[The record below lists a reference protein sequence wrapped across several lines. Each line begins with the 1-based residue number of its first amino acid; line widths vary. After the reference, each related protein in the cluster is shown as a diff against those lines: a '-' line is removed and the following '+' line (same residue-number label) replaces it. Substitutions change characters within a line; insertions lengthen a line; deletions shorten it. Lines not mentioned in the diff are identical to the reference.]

1 MRRKLLIFLI
11 IVVCYILQT
20 AVFPMIPFLG
30 AVPNLMMVI
39 TVSIAFMQGSA
50 EGALTGFICG
60 LLLDISNPGPL
71 GFSALLF
78 VITGYFSGTFAEK
91 YFDED
96 IKLPLLLTLVFD
108 LVYNTIIYIAGFLL
122 RGRTDFA
129 GYLKNIILPE
139 VVSTLIMLMLLYRII
154 LKLNHVMREKEKKG
168 IYSLWIR
175 D

>member
-1 MRRKLLIFLI
+1 MRRKLVIFLI

-78 VITGYFSGTFAEK
+78 VLTGYISGTFAEK

-108 LVYNTIIYIAGFLL
+108 LAYNTMIYISGFLL
-122 RGRTDFA
+122 RGRTDFT
-129 GYLKNIILPE
+129 GYMKNIILPE
-139 VVSTLIMLMLLYRII
+139 AVSTLIMLMLLYRII
-154 LKLNHVMREKEKKG
+154 LKINHMMREKEKKG